1 MGFWIRDF
9 QVFET
14 EVQIIMD
21 LIGRRRKIS
30 FTISSGKYS
39 HGDRSIKLLLML
51 SDIFGASVLQRKRK
65 KLRGYGLGF
74 SGLKVN

>member
-21 LIGRRRKIS
+21 LIGRHRKIS
-30 FTISSGKYS
+30 VTISSSKYS
-39 HGDRSIKLLLML
+39 HGDRSIKL
-51 SDIFGASVLQRKRK
+51 
-65 KLRGYGLGF
+65 
-74 SGLKVN
+74 